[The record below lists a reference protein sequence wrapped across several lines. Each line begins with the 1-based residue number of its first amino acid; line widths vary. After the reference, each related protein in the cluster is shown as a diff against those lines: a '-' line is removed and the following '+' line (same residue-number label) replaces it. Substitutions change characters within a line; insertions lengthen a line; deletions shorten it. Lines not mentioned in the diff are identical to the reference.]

1 MNLQSGFQL
10 EDIRVEPGNGRLI
23 RAGESVE
30 MEPKVM
36 ALLCL
41 LAEAGGE
48 TVSRDEIGEKVWP
61 GVIVNEDALSRVVW
75 KLRRALGDEA
85 KGAKFVATV
94 PKRGYR
100 LGVDV
105 VPLRS
110 HSGVRPDRMM
120 IAGGVGA
127 VLLMAILLLF
137 FVLPANKAQE
147 EPAGDL
153 IARADD
159 FYAQMTR
166 SENESALRLYQR
178 ALDIDPDS
186 APAQAGLANAIT
198 QSVVR
203 WSPGDWPEVG
213 LNSRIQTALAN
224 GRTATPEARQQ
235 LQRALSH
242 ARRALEIDPGYAPGY
257 RALGLAS
264 SAMGD
269 ISGAMR
275 AYDRAVTI
283 DPDNWESLM
292 NLSDLY
298 GYQGQA
304 ELSLRYLEQSYEA
317 MTRRYDD
324 ETARIRPW
332 HSGAGLMIARR
343 HVERDRVE
351 EAERWYRRVLHW
363 DPFNAESIP
372 ELAAILIAR
381 GEMRAA
387 RELCAGL
394 STAAAVAACS
404 SETP

>member
-1 MNLQSGFQL
+1 MNLQAGFQL
-10 EDIRVEPGNGRLI
+10 ENIRVEPGNGRLF
-23 RAGESVE
+23 RDGEIIEV
-30 MEPKVM
+30 EPKVM
-36 ALLCL
+36 GLLCL
-41 LAEAGGE
+41 LAEAAGD
-48 TVSRDEIGEKVWP
+48 TVSRDRIGEKVWP
-61 GVIVNEDALSRVVW
+61 GVTVNEDALSRAVW

-85 KGAKFVATV
+85 RAARFVVTV

-100 LGVDV
+100 LGVAVEPLASDETGLPLWLPFAGIGAALVLAAV
-105 VPLRS
+105 V
-110 HSGVRPDRMM
+110 
-120 IAGGVGA
+120 A
-127 VLLMAILLLF
+127 LLLI
-137 FVLPANKAQE
+137 LPADSPQN
-147 EPAGDL
+147 EPAADL

-166 SENESALRLYQR
+166 SENEAALRLYQR
-178 ALDIDPDS
+178 ALEIDPAS
-186 APAQAGLANAIT
+186 AQAQAGLANAIT

-213 LNSRIQTALAN
+213 LNSRIQTALTN

-235 LQRALSH
+235 LQRALGH
-242 ARRALEIDPGYAPGY
+242 ARQALEIDPGYAPGY

-298 GYQGQA
+298 GYQGQS
-304 ELSLRYLEQSYEA
+304 ELSLRYLEQSFEA

-343 HVERDRVE
+343 HVEQDRVE

-363 DPFNAESIP
+363 DPFNAEAIP

>member
-1 MNLQSGFQL
+1 MNLQTGFQL

-23 RAGESVE
+23 RDGESIE
-30 MEPKVM
+30 IEPKVM
-36 ALLCL
+36 ALLVV

-48 TVSRDEIGEKVWP
+48 AVSREAIGEKVWP
-61 GVIVNEDALSRVVW
+61 GVTVNEDALSRAVW

-85 KGAKFVATV
+85 RDAKFVVTV

-100 LGVDV
+100 LAVTASS
-105 VPLRS
+105 P
-110 HSGVRPDRMM
+110 PDPATAMPRWLPA
-120 IAGGVGA
+120 AGLAGA
-127 VLLMAILLLF
+127 GVLLAVVLLLLL
-137 FVLPANKAQE
+137 VPVNTPQDQPAA
-147 EPAGDL
+147 DL

-159 FYAQMTR
+159 FYAQMTQ
-166 SENESALRLYQR
+166 SENEAAMRLYQR
-178 ALDIDPDS
+178 ALEVDPGS
-186 APAQAGLANAIT
+186 APAHAGLANTIT

-224 GRTATPEARQQ
+224 GRTATPQARQQ
-235 LQRALSH
+235 LERALGV
-242 ARRALEIDPGYAPGY
+242 ARQALEIDPGYAPGY

-269 ISGAMR
+269 INGAMR

-298 GYQGQA
+298 GYQGQP
-304 ELSLRYLEQSYEA
+304 ELSLRYLEQSFEA
-317 MTRRYDD
+317 MTRRYDA

-332 HSGAGLMIARR
+332 HSGAGLMIASR
-343 HVERDRVE
+343 HAEQGRIED
-351 EAERWYRRVLHW
+351 AERWYRRVLHW
-363 DPFNAESIP
+363 DPFNSEAIP
-372 ELAAILIAR
+372 ALAAILIER
-381 GEMRAA
+381 GEQRAA

-394 STAAAVAACS
+394 SSDTAVAACS
-404 SETP
+404 SPGP

>member
-10 EDIRVEPGNGRLI
+10 EDVRVEPSNGRLI
-23 RAGESVE
+23 RAGESIE
-30 MEPKVM
+30 IEPKVM

-61 GVIVNEDALSRVVW
+61 GVIVNEDSLSRVVW

-85 KGAKFVATV
+85 RDAKFIVTV

-100 LGVDV
+100 LGVEV
-105 VPLRS
+105 APIRS
-110 HSGVRPDRMM
+110 SGIELSGWTMV
-120 IAGGVGA
+120 AGVGGGVVLVA
-127 VLLMAILLLF
+127 VIALLLLAP
-137 FVLPANKAQE
+137 VNAPQE
-147 EPAGDL
+147 EPAADL

-159 FYAQMTR
+159 FYAQMTL
-166 SENESALRLYQR
+166 SENEAAMRLYQR
-178 ALDIDPDS
+178 ALEINPDS
-186 APAQAGLANAIT
+186 APAEAGMANAIT

-213 LNSRIQTALAN
+213 LSSRIQTALAN
-224 GRTATPEARQQ
+224 GRTATPQARQQ
-235 LQRALSH
+235 LERALGH

-264 SAMGD
+264 SAAGD
-269 ISGAMR
+269 IEGAMR

-298 GYQGQA
+298 AYRGQP
-304 ELSLRYLEQSYEA
+304 ELSLRYLEQSFEA

-343 HVERDRVE
+343 HSGLGRVD

-363 DPFNAESIP
+363 DPFNAEAIP
-372 ELAAILIAR
+372 ELAGILIAR
-381 GEMRAA
+381 GEARAA

-394 STAAAVAACS
+394 PTEEAVAACS
-404 SETP
+404 SAQR

>member
-1 MNLQSGFQL
+1 MNLQAGFQL
-10 EDIRVEPGNGRLI
+10 ENIRVEPGNGRLI
-23 RAGESVE
+23 RDGEIIEV
-30 MEPKVM
+30 EPKVM
-36 ALLCL
+36 GLLCL
-41 LAEAGGE
+41 LAEAAGD
-48 TVSRDEIGEKVWP
+48 TVSRDRIGEKVWP
-61 GVIVNEDALSRVVW
+61 GVTVNEDALSRAVW

-85 KGAKFVATV
+85 RAARFVVTV

-100 LGVDV
+100 LGVAVEPLASDETGLPLWLPFAGIGAALVLAAV
-105 VPLRS
+105 V
-110 HSGVRPDRMM
+110 
-120 IAGGVGA
+120 
-127 VLLMAILLLF
+127 VLLLI
-137 FVLPANKAQE
+137 LPADSPQN
-147 EPAGDL
+147 EPAADL

-166 SENESALRLYQR
+166 SENEAALRLYQR
-178 ALDIDPDS
+178 ALEIDPAS
-186 APAQAGLANAIT
+186 AQAQAGLANAIT

-213 LNSRIQTALAN
+213 LNSRIQTALTN

-235 LQRALSH
+235 LQRALGH
-242 ARRALEIDPGYAPGY
+242 ARQALEIDPGYAPGY

-298 GYQGQA
+298 GYQGQS
-304 ELSLRYLEQSYEA
+304 ELSLRYLEQSFEA

-343 HVERDRVE
+343 HVEQDRVE

-363 DPFNAESIP
+363 DPFNAEAIP